1 MPVVAAIR
9 RWLEGAFPESNV
21 RLEEDQAHEISRFLI
36 EDRAGGRARVFEV
49 AAIKLHTDP
58 DGVVRYLSD
67 QGVAVRLR
75 EAPTWRARL
84 NPGEMLE
91 YFQQM
96 HLRCDGKSYYVV
108 QTAQRHVIVLD
119 AQHRPLSRS
128 PADPTPFDGDITTV
142 PAADWQQR
150 IRAWRGADQ

>member
-21 RLEEDQAHEISRFLI
+21 RLEEDSARDISRFLI

-49 AAIKLHTDP
+49 SAINLRDDP
-58 DGVVRYLSD
+58 EGVVRSLTD
-67 QGVAVRLR
+67 QGVATRLR

-84 NPGEMLE
+84 QAGDLVE

-96 HLRCDGKSYYVV
+96 HLRCDGRSYYVM
-108 QTAQRHVIVLD
+108 QTAQRQLILMD
-119 AQHRPLSRS
+119 AKHRPLTRAPHS
-128 PADPTPFDGDITTV
+128 PPPFSGDITAV
-142 PAADWQQR
+142 PSAEWHER
-150 IRAWRGADQ
+150 IRDWRGTDQ